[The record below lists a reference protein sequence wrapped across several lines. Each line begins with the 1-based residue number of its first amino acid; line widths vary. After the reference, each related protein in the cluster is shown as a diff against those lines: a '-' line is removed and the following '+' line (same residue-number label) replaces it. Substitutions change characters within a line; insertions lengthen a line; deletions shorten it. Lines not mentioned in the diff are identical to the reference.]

1 MKYSFLSLLLL
12 LSVPAHADRIVSNQ
26 ECRQMYRDIV
36 INFAANKMPP
46 GELMSY
52 YGQKCITENKGN
64 PEYTTVI
71 DAAIYDELVV
81 AIKAKL
87 AEQDVIK
94 L

>member
-12 LSVPAHADRIVSNQ
+12 SIPAHADRIVSNQ
-26 ECRQMYRDIV
+26 ECLQMYRGIV
-36 INFAANKMPP
+36 SDFAANKMPP

-52 YGQKCITENKGN
+52 YGQKCMAENKGN

-71 DAAIYDELVV
+71 DAVISDELVI

>member
-26 ECRQMYRDIV
+26 ECRQMYRDIA
-36 INFAANKMPP
+36 INFAASKMPP
-46 GELMSY
+46 GELMYY
-52 YGQKCITENKGN
+52 YGLKCIAENKGN

>member
-12 LSVPAHADRIVSNQ
+12 YVPAHADKIVSNQ
-26 ECRQMYRDIV
+26 ECRQMYQDIV
-36 INFAANKMPP
+36 INFEASKIPP
-46 GELMSY
+46 GELLSY
-52 YGQKCITENKGN
+52 YGQMCIPANKGN

-71 DAAIYDELVV
+71 DAVISDELVV
-81 AIKAKL
+81 VIKAKL